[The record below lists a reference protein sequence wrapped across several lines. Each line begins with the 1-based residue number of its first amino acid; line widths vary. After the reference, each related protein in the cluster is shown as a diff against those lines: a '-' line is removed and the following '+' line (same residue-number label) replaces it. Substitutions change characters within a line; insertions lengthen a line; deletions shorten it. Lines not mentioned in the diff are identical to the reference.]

1 VLANFIEII
10 PIGFIESDV
19 IEHLQKII
27 QERFEVKPSIANKYA
42 LPVGAYNNLRQQYNS
57 QDILVEINNLHGN
70 GHTAKSSSLRKT
82 IAENRKVLAVIDHD
96 IYADGLNYVFGQAI
110 LNGSCA
116 LISLS
121 RLRSGAEN
129 VTDFR
134 SLFLSRVEKEAVH
147 ELGHVFGLRH
157 CPDSTCVM
165 YLSGNIDDTDEKS
178 SKFCSRCGFLP
189 VATDLRRMS

>member
-1 VLANFIEII
+1 MLANSIEII
-10 PIGFIESDV
+10 PIGFIEPGV
-19 IEHLQKII
+19 IRHLQKII
-27 QERFEVKPSIANKYA
+27 QKRFDIKPSVAGEYV
-42 LPVGAYNNLRQQYNS
+42 LPVGAYNSLRQQYNS
-57 QDILVEINNLHGN
+57 QDILVEINNLDGDSRI
-70 GHTAKSSSLRKT
+70 AKSSSSRKAT
-82 IAENRKVLAVIDHD
+82 AEDRKILAVIDHD

-121 RLRSGAEN
+121 RLRAGAEN
-129 VTDFR
+129 AIDFR

-165 YLSGNIDDTDEKS
+165 YLSGNIDDTDKKG
-178 SKFCSRCGFLP
+178 SKFCPRCGFLP
-189 VATDLRRMS
+189 VATGFRRMS